1 MKKVRK
7 RRQPSDMLPEYDFRG
22 GVRGKYAARFAKAKN
37 VIVLAPD
44 VAKHFHDSAAVN
56 DLLRAIIRIGPR
68 RRRSA

>member
-1 MKKVRK
+1 
-7 RRQPSDMLPEYDFRG
+7 MLPEYDFRG
-22 GVRGKYAARFAKAKN
+22 GVRGKYASRFAKAKN

-68 RRRSA
+68 RGRSA